1 MAGRANP
8 FNTAADS
15 DSDDDRPLYFRTRK
29 RQCDRRVTCMRTNS
43 EPTYYDRVNK
53 RTGKR
58 EYRYYSCRIGHQ
70 SSRCGKTPQLHSTLS
85 GRGLKSLPKTMMVEK
100 SKSLAKTKE
109 MNRMEMLRDKFE
121 ENMIKRKK
129 KGQRR
134 HRRTA
139 SIKSEE
145 PRRKRKRR
153 TASIKSEARTRTEM
167 LADNARRRGSRGSKR
182 RRAGRRRASGR
193 IKKGKRSGRYVQ
205 RFSKKTGKGYR
216 VYI

>member
-58 EYRYYSCRIGHQ
+58 QYRYYSCRIGHE

-85 GRGLKSLPKTMMVEK
+85 GHGLKSLPMTMRVEK
-100 SKSLAKTKE
+100 SKSLTKTKD
-109 MNRMEMLRDKFE
+109 MNAMEMIRDKLE
-121 ENMIKRKK
+121 EKIIKRKK
-129 KGQRR
+129 KRL
-134 HRRTA
+134 RRTA

-153 TASIKSEARTRTEM
+153 TASIKSEGLTRTEM
-167 LADNARRRGSRGSKR
+167 LVDNERRRRSKR